1 MSIYIILYFKQFFNP
16 IFNFFTLEKDIM
28 KNGQKPLFTGACT
41 ALITPFKNGE
51 IDYKSLKNLIEFQIS
66 SGIDALLINGTTG
79 ESATLSECEKRELIS
94 FAVREVAHRVPLI
107 AGTGSNSTKK
117 AIQLSQFACD
127 VGVDSV
133 LVVTPYYNKASA
145 DGLLK
150 HYEAIANEID
160 IPLILYNVPSRT
172 GVNIPLPVY
181 EKLSEH
187 KNITAVKEASPS
199 ISDFARL
206 SEKCNKKL
214 DLYSGNDDLILPTL
228 SLGGK
233 GVISVISNILPK
245 ETKEICRLWF
255 YGKIKEATELQ
266 LKLLPL
272 INAIFSEVNPIP
284 IKTLLA
290 NEGFCNEEFRLPL
303 CRMDE
308 NKKREL
314 VDIFKKF

>member
-1 MSIYIILYFKQFFNP
+1 
-16 IFNFFTLEKDIM
+16 M

-51 IDYKSLKNLIEFQIS
+51 IDYKSLKDLIEFQIS
-66 SGIDALLINGTTG
+66 SGIDSLLINGTTG
-79 ESATLSECEKRELIS
+79 ENATLSECEKRELIS
-94 FAVREVAHRVPLI
+94 FATREVAHRVPLI

-117 AIQLSQFACD
+117 AIHLSQFACD

-133 LVVTPYYNKASA
+133 LVVTPYYNKSSA

-199 ISDFARL
+199 ISDFAKL

-214 DLYSGNDDLILPTL
+214 DLYSGNDDQILPTL

-255 YGKIKEATELQ
+255 DGKIKEATELQ

-290 NEGFCNEEFRLPL
+290 NEGFCSEEFRLPL
-303 CRMDE
+303 CSMSNE
-308 NKKREL
+308 KKKSLFDLFDNTE
-314 VDIFKKF
+314 F